1 MRQIL
6 IQKPINI
13 GKIDRMIYHS
23 TINVRSDKG
32 YSDLKVVYYA
42 F

>member
-13 GKIDRMIYHS
+13 GKIDRMIYYS
-23 TINVRSDKG
+23 TINVRPDKG

>member
-13 GKIDRMIYHS
+13 GKIVRMIYYS